1 MNSAAPK
8 AHKHAQL
15 SCTAR
20 AARLVRPVAAR
31 LLRSNRPPEADAVL
45 LPGSNRLGRRAAQP
59 PSRGGSCLR
68 SRGIRPPELQEPLAR
83 LAGAVAVAAAIRAFV
98 VPEISWVRAADA
110 LHDSRWRYSRIGWG

>member
-1 MNSAAPK
+1 MASYGSRTP
-8 AHKHAQL
+8 
-15 SCTAR
+15 
-20 AARLVRPVAAR
+20 
-31 LLRSNRPPEADAVL
+31 RSNHPPEADAVL

-98 VPEISWVRAADA
+98 VPQISWVRCRRVARLTLA
-110 LHDSRWRYSRIGWG
+110 LLAHKVGVRFY